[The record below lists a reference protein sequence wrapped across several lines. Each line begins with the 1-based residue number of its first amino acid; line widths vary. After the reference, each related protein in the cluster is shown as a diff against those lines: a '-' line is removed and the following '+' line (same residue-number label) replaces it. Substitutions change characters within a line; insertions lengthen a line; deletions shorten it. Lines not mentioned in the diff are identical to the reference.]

1 MKIYKIKLNDKVYEV
16 QLEEMTE
23 SNDNIHTPKKV
34 LESAQTDHVSL
45 PGGEDVTAPMPGS
58 IFDIKVKVGDSVAAG
73 QVVAILEAM
82 KMETEIL
89 APNAGTVSQIH
100 VTKGSAVNLGDAIV
114 SLTQ

>member
-16 QLEEMTE
+16 QLEEITE
-23 SNDNIHTPKKV
+23 SNESIHAPKKV
-34 LESAQTDHVSL
+34 LESVQTDHVSL
-45 PGGEDVTAPMPGS
+45 PGGEDITAPMPGS
-58 IFDIKVKVGDSVAAG
+58 IFDIKVKAGERVTAG

-100 VTKGSAVNLGDAIV
+100 VTKGAAVNLGDAII